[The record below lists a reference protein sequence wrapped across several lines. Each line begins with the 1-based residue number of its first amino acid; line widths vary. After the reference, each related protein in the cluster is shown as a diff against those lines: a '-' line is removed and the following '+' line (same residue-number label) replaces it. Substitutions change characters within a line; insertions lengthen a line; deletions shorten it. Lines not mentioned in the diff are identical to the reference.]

1 MRVLLSTIVLASAL
15 LVLAGCGT
23 RVIQSADPTVSGL
36 RTRLVIVESK
46 SVVPPDDPAQVV
58 GIAAAA
64 DLEKRVIAELGK
76 RGVAALSVTSA
87 KAQRQFGAAETA
99 LLALSIT
106 RAEEG
111 SAAKRLLVGF
121 GYGKSHLEVEARL
134 LAPSHMDEQVL
145 ASFRTKAGSGYKPGV
160 LMPLGVGAAAG
171 GYVLATSGLNLAT
184 GLTRTPDRN
193 LQATAR
199 AIAKTVARSTQD
211 K

>member
-23 RVIQSADPTVSGL
+23 RVIQTADPTVSGL

-87 KAQRQFGAAETA
+87 RRYRH
-99 LLALSIT
+99 S
-106 RAEEG
+106 
-111 SAAKRLLVGF
+111 GF
-121 GYGKSHLEVEARL
+121 PNHL
-134 LAPSHMDEQVL
+134 
-145 ASFRTKAGSGYKPGV
+145 
-160 LMPLGVGAAAG
+160 
-171 GYVLATSGLNLAT
+171 
-184 GLTRTPDRN
+184 
-193 LQATAR
+193 
-199 AIAKTVARSTQD
+199 IADS
-211 K
+211 